1 MNAGRVGRADLVRAL
16 LCDATLP
23 GKLAEQLGYEY
34 VPQVETPAIAFPEL
48 VGPVG
53 DVGGTDL
60 PDNTSEPASSPDTD
74 SRQQFW
80 LAESLTDHVS
90 EPTPE
95 VDDELDDTTES
106 SEGDA
111 QPAFSPKPFEL
122 LASMADVVT
131 RLRRQGEFQS
141 PGREPDLP
149 RLIQHFSQG
158 RLLEKIPRRM
168 RRTWGS
174 AIHVICDESR
184 RLIPYQ
190 IDQGLVCGQLV
201 RLLNKADATFASW
214 RDRAASPMT
223 WSPAAAAGRWR
234 EPAEGG
240 TVLVLGDLGALDA
253 EGSESRRQWQELG
266 QRLALAGV
274 RRVAL
279 CPCSPA
285 EVPEELHRLWTIV
298 SWEHVR
304 QPLSRFTPEE
314 QEARVERLLALASIA
329 LVLEPQLLRR
339 IRRLLAEWQ
348 NDAGIEA
355 RVWRMLARGSGN
367 VRGAA
372 IGAAW
377 REELAPVRRR
387 ESEHDQKLVAD
398 FLEAYRQGQYPG
410 LWEAEV
416 LCLGSDAVRLVGK
429 AKQEAARRWFQRI
442 EAGGTQAAE
451 RGRYY
456 CLVQPEVPADA
467 EQSSP
472 LLRRLFARFFR
483 DDAGVNPT
491 TPCDPALFAT
501 PDQLIERVGISLRDD
516 RLEFRKLLA
525 PTTSLSSSNWLG
537 TLRYRSPRIRTC
549 TDGDRAASP
558 DFDIDRDFWAA
569 GTPPSWASD
578 WGIDKFGPWATLQV
592 FAAEGAVVQRMR
604 WIPPGT
610 FLMGS
615 HKDEPGR
622 YGDEGPQHEVT
633 ISRGYWMFDT
643 SCTQAL
649 WQAVMGNN
657 PSYFKSPTRPVETV
671 SWEQCQKF
679 HLRLRELIPGLEI
692 DFPTEA
698 EWEYACRAGA
708 KGPPYNGPFEI
719 LGANN
724 APALD
729 PVAWYGGNC
738 GVDFELANGIDTTN
752 FPDKQF
758 VFLKGGTH
766 PVAQKQAN
774 GAGLYDMLGNVWEW
788 CSDGK
793 RAYAQTGVTD
803 PVGSMEASAERVV
816 RGGSWG
822 NGARNVRAAY
832 RHSYP
837 PGNRNDGLGF
847 RCRVQSGEPS
857 QQARAAER
865 RTEGAVSGRSRFA
878 EHGGDSEPA
887 TAVRSAAWVQLIDRD
902 FDQTQAP
909 AGPVVRVVTDLE
921 ELTLRRIKRPSWAS
935 AIGRDEYGL
944 WAEFEVP
951 VKRRQSEN
959 SHSGSVFEKLVS
971 IQHKIT
977 ARLQGNRSKDDED
990 PWHVVTQRLRWIP
1003 PGRFLFGSPKDE
1015 PGRVDSR
1022 EFEPIEKTITN
1033 GFWMFDTPCTQEL
1046 WETIM
1051 GKNPSH
1057 FQSPS
1062 RPVEQVSWNDCQEFL
1077 TRSSDRFKETH
1088 KGLRLCLPK
1097 EVEWE
1102 YACRAGTQTATYA
1115 GPVEYLG
1122 DANAPALDPIAW
1134 YGGNC
1139 GVEFELTNGYDPSWL
1154 KQRQY
1159 NFKAG
1164 GTHPVGKKEANA
1176 WGLYDTLGN
1185 VWEWCEDVRIASGEE
1200 GKTPA
1205 DDASAARVVRGGSWY
1220 GSARYVRAAYRLSY
1234 HPGRQRRHL
1243 GFRCRVQTG
1252 EPNQ

>member
-1 MNAGRVGRADLVRAL
+1 MKRPTTGRADLLRAFCAGGEL
-16 LCDATLP
+16 RQYLASELGFEPHVESLP
-23 GKLAEQLGYEY
+23 RSPQREKWAGSE
-34 VPQVETPAIAFPEL
+34 VPAASPAIPAERVTRSAEIQHFLRVESYRCRDETFPEKSAEEL
-48 VGPVG
+48 TLESDGP
-53 DVGGTDL
+53 
-60 PDNTSEPASSPDTD
+60 A
-74 SRQQFW
+74 RI
-80 LAESLTDHVS
+80 A
-90 EPTPE
+90 TPI
-95 VDDELDDTTES
+95 
-106 SEGDA
+106 
-111 QPAFSPKPFEL
+111 PFEP
-122 LASMADVVT
+122 LAPLSRIVA
-131 RLRRQGEFQS
+131 RLRRLAG
-141 PGREPDLP
+141 GRTLSRALDLK
-149 RLIQHFSQG
+149 RLIQQLARGQMPRHIPK
-158 RLLEKIPRRM
+158 RLRPAWASEFHIVDDLAE
-168 RRTWGS
+168 
-174 AIHVICDESR
+174 
-184 RLIPYQ
+184 RLIPYREDQ
-190 IDQGLVCGQLV
+190 IHLWRELSKLIPAHALTRSQLLDRERVPYVVAPRQRRGDSFFPQPGATVLALSDLGSLSARPSDSENWRRMGEWLVTRGCVCVALVPCRTDDVSAEVSIHWRVLPWEQGNPTAGI
-201 RLLNKADATFASW
+201 ADA
-214 RDRAASPMT
+214 
-223 WSPAAAAGRWR
+223 
-234 EPAEGG
+234 
-240 TVLVLGDLGALDA
+240 
-253 EGSESRRQWQELG
+253 
-266 QRLALAGV
+266 V
-274 RRVAL
+274 RGEIL
-279 CPCSPA
+279 
-285 EVPEELHRLWTIV
+285 
-298 SWEHVR
+298 
-304 QPLSRFTPEE
+304 
-314 QEARVERLLALASIA
+314 ERLLVALSHA
-329 LVLEPQLLRR
+329 VRVEPRLLRR
-339 IRRLLAEWQ
+339 VRRLLPGGRD
-348 NDAGIEA
+348 DAGLESRFWQHDA
-355 RVWRMLARGSGN
+355 LSSRHSVAASFDVTLVNQLRAKWQTLDEEFRTRVLAQIFAEHGGRYEGIWHLETLN
-367 VRGAA
+367 LGA
-372 IGAAW
+372 
-377 REELAPVRRR
+377 
-387 ESEHDQKLVAD
+387 D
-398 FLEAYRQGQYPG
+398 GQHLIPPT
-410 LWEAEV
+410 EIA
-416 LCLGSDAVRLVGK
+416 
-429 AKQEAARRWFQRI
+429 AARRWFSEVERELRRDVRRTDSSAVDFTHNAQRWFGDAGRRAHPVLRRI
-442 EAGGTQAAE
+442 EGMIVE
-451 RGRYY
+451 RNPRI
-456 CLVQPEVPADA
+456 VPPPDYDPRWEESSRDVTSIAIR
-467 EQSSP
+467 EQGDVF
-472 LLRRLFARFFR
+472 L
-483 DDAGVNPT
+483 
-491 TPCDPALFAT
+491 
-501 PDQLIERVGISLRDD
+501 VGISDPRKSTEPYANWGLVATIRAKALRVGVFNFKTHS
-516 RLEFRKLLA
+516 E
-525 PTTSLSSSNWLG
+525 TE
-537 TLRYRSPRIRTC
+537 
-549 TDGDRAASP
+549 
-558 DFDIDRDFWAA
+558 FDINRDFWAA
-569 GTPPSWASD
+569 GKPPSWASD
-578 WGIDKFGPWATLQV
+578 WGIDEFGPWATLQV
-592 FAAEGAVVQRMR
+592 FGEEGAVVQRMR
-604 WIPPGT
+604 WIPPGA

-615 HKDEPGR
+615 REDEPGR
-622 YGDEGPQHEVT
+622 FADEGPQHEMT

-643 SCTQAL
+643 PCTQAL
-649 WQAVMGNN
+649 WQAVMGDN
-657 PSYFKSPTRPVETV
+657 PSYFRSPTRPVETV
-671 SWEQCQKF
+671 SWEECQKF
-679 HLRLRELIPGLEI
+679 HLRMREIIPGLEI

-708 KGPPYNGPFEI
+708 NGPPYNGPFEI

-738 GVDFELANGIDTTN
+738 GIDFELTNGYDTTDWN
-752 FPDKQF
+752 EKQYQF
-758 VFLKGGTH
+758 SKGGTH

-774 GAGLYDMLGNVWEW
+774 AVGLYDMLGNVLEW
-788 CSDGK
+788 CADGQ
-793 RAYAQTGVTD
+793 RNYSASAATD
-803 PVGSMEASAERVV
+803 PVGSTRASAERVV
-816 RGGSWG
+816 RGGSWYS
-822 NGARNVRAAY
+822 NARNVRAAY
-832 RHSYP
+832 RASSH
-837 PGNRNDGLGF
+837 PGYQFNSLGF